1 MISLD
6 CEWNV
11 CKVRGWAQRKVSL
24 VQIFNGDTVGL
35 FRINNLTKSFRHQF
49 PRVLADVIESE
60 AYLKTGM
67 NIRGDAAKLHRCFP
81 PFIPLP
87 LLNHINR
94 DFQLI
99 MAGYVELSAFSK
111 LACPEK
117 FTVDGKLQRRSLKL
131 LSQVLLGKD
140 IDKSENLRVGVDWET
155 GRLEAESV
163 KYAANDVVAGF
174 EVFKELLRIANTL
187 PIPETYNH
195 KSTKNE

>member
-35 FRINNLTKSFRHQF
+35 FRINNLTNSFRHQF

-67 NIRGDAAKLHRCFP
+67 NIRGDAAKLH
-81 PFIPLP
+81 
-87 LLNHINR
+87 R